1 MTFKPMI
8 DLEDAYEDFGFS
20 AVSEDELKEI
30 ERQLAEKVK
39 EQEKTLTLT
48 SQEYKDKLESLYKL
62 IMPLLLNLQKE
73 PDKTHLY
80 WPNRSEKITQLITK
94 INKVYEQ

>member
-1 MTFKPMI
+1 MSTKPVL

-30 ERQLAEKVK
+30 ERELAQKVR

-48 SQEYKDKLESLYKL
+48 SREYKDKLEALYKL
-62 IMPLLLNLQKE
+62 IMPLLINLQKE
-73 PDKTHLY
+73 PEKTHLY
-80 WPNRSEKITQLITK
+80 WPNRSEKISQLISK
-94 INKVYEQ
+94 IDKVYE